1 MTPRLDWLDDEVAAL
16 ERGPLYRPLR
26 TRESPQGPTV
36 DLNGRS
42 LLNFG
47 SNDYLG
53 LAAECRRAIEPTPE
67 KSGGGSG
74 ASPAIH
80 GRASCHDRLERLLA
94 EFEKC
99 EQALLFPTGYA
110 TNIGVIPSITGQGD
124 VIFSDALNHASI
136 IDGCRLSAAK
146 VLVYRHGDVD
156 HLAEL
161 LRDSRS
167 CRRRLIITDSLF
179 SMDGDFAPLAEICEL
194 AERFD
199 SMTMIDEAHA
209 SGVWGQHGRGV
220 AELLGVEQAID
231 IRVGTLSKA
240 MGAGGGFVCG
250 SKNLVTWMRH
260 QARSYFFST
269 AVPEPMVEMAIFGLR
284 LAVAEPWRRETVIAH
299 SQLVRQQLNLFGWD
313 TGRSASQIVPVYVG
327 TSQRAMEW
335 MNRLDAAN
343 LFVPAIR
350 PPSVPQGGA
359 LLRLSFSAAH
369 TAEMIEQLLEAF
381 RP

>member
-1 MTPRLDWLDDEVAAL
+1 
-16 ERGPLYRPLR
+16 
-26 TRESPQGPTV
+26 
-36 DLNGRS
+36 
-42 LLNFG
+42 
-47 SNDYLG
+47 
-53 LAAECRRAIEPTPE
+53 
-67 KSGGGSG
+67 
-74 ASPAIH
+74 
-80 GRASCHDRLERLLA
+80 LERLLA